1 VQGRIHV
8 YTRSRISSKTV
19 VLDSNRPTLVWGCE
33 RVQEEQRARNV
44 RWGWGGRGVLV
55 QEKVYVL
62 DCIRTSTSTNTHT
75 HPLIDSITAKGMVS
89 IPLIQTQVQA

>member
-19 VLDSNRPTLVWGCE
+19 VLDSNWPTLVWGCE

-44 RWGWGGRGVLV
+44 RWAWGDRGVLV
-55 QEKVYVL
+55 QERVYVL
-62 DCIRTSTSTNTHT
+62 DCIRTSTSTHT

-89 IPLIQTQVQA
+89 IPLIQTQAQA